1 MENTNQNVS
10 ALLSQAKENL
20 KKNMLDRNMAAIIW
34 DLSSAG
40 FHYIPSVTLENGK
53 VLRVTGL
60 YVSGDQLYLID
71 EECKRANID
80 NFYDPDTEV
89 RPTVVCL
96 TPNVAPGDLGA
107 PSEED
112 GFTQAG
118 SLEEWMVVADC
129 YFEALNEESP
139 YKD

>member
-1 MENTNQNVS
+1 MENTNQNTG

-20 KKNMLDRNMAAIIW
+20 MKNMLGRNMAAIIW

-60 YVSGDQLYLID
+60 YVSGNQLYLID

-80 NFYDPDTEV
+80 NFYNPDTEV
-89 RPTVVCL
+89 KPTVVCL

-107 PSEED
+107 PDEED

-118 SLEEWMVVADC
+118 SLEEWLVIADC
-129 YFEALNEESP
+129 YFEALNEENP
-139 YKD
+139 M

>member
-1 MENTNQNVS
+1 MENTNNNVS
-10 ALLSQAKENL
+10 ALLAQAKENL
-20 KKNMLDRNMAAIIW
+20 KKNMQDRNMAAIIW
-34 DLSSAG
+34 DLASAG
-40 FHYIPSVTLENGK
+40 FHYIPSVTLDGGK

-60 YVSGDQLYLID
+60 YISGDSLYLID

-89 RPTVVCL
+89 KPTVVCL
-96 TPNVAPGDLGA
+96 TPNVASGDLGEPTEA
-107 PSEED
+107 D

-118 SLEEWMVVADC
+118 SVEEWLVVADC
-129 YFEALNEESP
+129 YFEALNEKSP

>member
-1 MENTNQNVS
+1 MENTNQTPS
-10 ALLSQAKENL
+10 ALLDQARENL
-20 KKNMLDRNMAAIIW
+20 KKNMIDRNMAAIIW
-34 DLSSAG
+34 DLASAG

-53 VLRVTGL
+53 VVRITGL
-60 YVSGDQLYLID
+60 YVADNDLYLID

-96 TPNVAPGDLGA
+96 TPNVAPGDLGN

-112 GFTQAG
+112 GFTRAG
-118 SLEEWMVVADC
+118 SLEEWLVVADC
-129 YFEALNEESP
+129 YFEALNEKSP
-139 YKD
+139 YRD

>member
-1 MENTNQNVS
+1 MENTNTNVS
-10 ALLSQAKENL
+10 ALLGQAKENL

-34 DLSSAG
+34 DLASAG
-40 FHYIPSVTLENGK
+40 FHYLPSVTLENGR
-53 VLRVTGL
+53 VLRVSGL
-60 YVSGDQLYLID
+60 YVSDNELYLID
-71 EECKRANID
+71 EDCKRANID

-96 TPNVAPGDLGA
+96 TPNVAPGDLGT
-107 PSEED
+107 PNETD
-112 GFTQAG
+112 GFTQSG
-118 SLEEWMVVADC
+118 SLEEWMVVANC

>member
-1 MENTNQNVS
+1 MENTNNVS

-20 KKNMLDRNMAAIIW
+20 MKNMLQRNMGAIIW
-34 DLSSAG
+34 DLASAG

-60 YVSGDQLYLID
+60 YTVNDELYLID
-71 EECKRANID
+71 EECKRADIN

-89 RPTVVCL
+89 KPTVLCL
-96 TPNVAPGDLGA
+96 TPTVAEGDLGA
-107 PSEED
+107 PTEEN
-112 GFTQAG
+112 GFTQSG
-118 SLEEWMVVADC
+118 SSEEWLVVADC

-139 YKD
+139 YK

>member
-1 MENTNQNVS
+1 MENTNNVS

-20 KKNMLDRNMAAIIW
+20 MKNMLQRNMGAIIW
-34 DLSSAG
+34 DLASAG

-60 YVSGDQLYLID
+60 YTVNDELYLID
-71 EECKRANID
+71 EECKRADIN

-89 RPTVVCL
+89 KPTVLCL
-96 TPNVAPGDLGA
+96 TPTVAEGDLGA
-107 PSEED
+107 PTEEN
-112 GFTQAG
+112 GFTRSG
-118 SLEEWMVVADC
+118 SLEEWLVVADC

-139 YKD
+139 YK

>member
-1 MENTNQNVS
+1 MENTNTNVS
-10 ALLSQAKENL
+10 ALLGQAKENL

-34 DLSSAG
+34 DLASAG
-40 FHYIPSVTLENGK
+40 FHYLPSVTLENGR
-53 VLRVTGL
+53 VLRVSGL
-60 YVSGDQLYLID
+60 YVSDNELYLID
-71 EECKRANID
+71 EDCKRANID

-96 TPNVAPGDLGA
+96 TPNVAPGDLGT
-107 PSEED
+107 PNETD
-112 GFTQAG
+112 GFTQSG